1 MKSKTKKPIAS
12 ALCLGFLTFLN
23 TSNLTKAEL
32 IGHDLDGNAD
42 TVEIYYDTELR
53 ISWLKDTNL
62 AESNTFGVEGIR
74 DDGGMSWHTAH
85 EWIEAMNNAEYLG
98 ISDWRLPNDFPR
110 DPSFGLANNPDNEG
124 YFLEFST
131 TGISDGGFALQ
142 GDGWIDTNGTPAT
155 ELGHMFYVTL
165 NNLPSCIP
173 DFVTP
178 VGDDLRCLNDVDDRN
193 SWPPASGLTNT
204 GPFTNL
210 EAKYYWATQ
219 EDPRDGGQRGR
230 GLNFTTGFRIS
241 LGKTISRNRA
251 WPVVSGAVGTSL
263 EVTPTLLGIP
273 VFVEELGQRKIIL
286 TLEGNTEELRLEYS
300 ATLEPDSWIP
310 VDAISNG
317 NTLTFDAP
325 DAEQGFWRI
334 QK

>member
-1 MKSKTKKPIAS
+1 MKSKTKKPIVGVLS
-12 ALCLGFLTFLN
+12 LGFSTFLIN
-23 TSNLTKAEL
+23 CNLTNAEL
-32 IGHDLDGNAD
+32 IGRDLDGD
-42 TVEIYYDTELR
+42 TSTVEVYYDTELQ
-53 ISWLKDTNL
+53 ISWLTDTNL
-62 AESNTFGVEGIR
+62 AESSTFGVEGIR

-85 EWIEAMNNAEYLG
+85 AWIEAMNAASYLG
-98 ISDWRLPNDFPR
+98 INDWRLPNDFPR
-110 DPSFGLANNPDNEG
+110 DKVSGLENNPDNEG

-142 GDGWIDTNGTPAT
+142 GDGWIDTNGNPAT

-210 EAKYYWATQ
+210 EAKYYWAAQ

-251 WPVVSGAVGTSL
+251 WPVVPGAVGTSL
-263 EVTPTLLGIP
+263 QGPPTLLGIP
-273 VFVEELGQRKIIL
+273 NFVEEQGQRKVIL
-286 TLEGNTEELRLEYS
+286 TLDGNAEGLRLEYS
-300 ATLEPDSWIP
+300 TSLEPDSWIP
-310 VDAISNG
+310 VDAISDG
-317 NTLTFDAP
+317 ETLTFDAP
-325 DAEQGFWRI
+325 DNVQGFWRI
-334 QK
+334 QR